1 MPGAVKTDRGEKLL
15 DEDVKF
21 LAENTDLSPNQA
33 EELIARHGR
42 DRKLLLEK
50 ARSIKAE
57 S

>member
-1 MPGAVKTDRGEKLL
+1 MPSAVKTDRREKLL

-42 DRKLLLEK
+42 DRDLLLEK